1 MPKPETV
8 SSAKPETVS
17 SAPSGSRRKGQT
29 EPESRFFRG
38 AKASDVGYGDR
49 GSRA

>member
-8 SSAKPETVS
+8 SSAKPEI
-17 SAPSGSRRKGQT
+17 
-29 EPESRFFRG
+29 RFFRG